1 MKTKV
6 ITKKAVIEKN
16 SLPQNSKAVTAEK
29 VTNTAKEE
37 IINKVV
43 VEAST
48 EAENKTIPLHQEQ
61 QVTKETVLNTISQF
75 VAPVP
80 TAEEKIIKVKQ
91 FEALSERYQ
100 RLKEKSN
107 DLRLFEAGNDQ
118 TNAKIMLINSAG
130 FQFEVRNSRVI
141 EKVQNCMQEEL
152 DKLLHIAQEKVLNFT
167 L

>member
-1 MKTKV
+1 MKAKV
-6 ITKKAVIEKN
+6 ITKKVGIEKN
-16 SLPQNSKAVTAEK
+16 SLPQNVRAVIAEK
-29 VTNTAKEE
+29 VTDTAKNE

-43 VEAST
+43 VETST
-48 EAENKTIPLHQEQ
+48 ETENKIIPLQQEQ
-61 QVTKETVLNTISQF
+61 PVTKETVLNTVSQF
-75 VAPVP
+75 VVPMP

-100 RLKEKSN
+100 LLKEKSN

-130 FQFEVRNSRVI
+130 FQFEVRNSKVI

-152 DKLLHIAQEKVLNFT
+152 DKLLHIAQERVLNFT

>member
-1 MKTKV
+1 M
-6 ITKKAVIEKN
+6 
-16 SLPQNSKAVTAEK
+16 
-29 VTNTAKEE
+29 
-37 IINKVV
+37 
-43 VEAST
+43 
-48 EAENKTIPLHQEQ
+48 
-61 QVTKETVLNTISQF
+61 
-75 VAPVP
+75 P

-100 RLKEKSN
+100 LLKEKSN

-130 FQFEVRNSRVI
+130 FQFEVRNSKVI

-152 DKLLHIAQEKVLNFT
+152 DKLLHIAQEKVLSFT

>member
-6 ITKKAVIEKN
+6 ITKNVGIEKN
-16 SLPQNSKAVTAEK
+16 SLPQNAKAVTTEK
-29 VTNTAKEE
+29 VTNTAKNE

-43 VEAST
+43 VENST
-48 EAENKTIPLHQEQ
+48 ETENKTIPLHQEQ

-75 VAPVP
+75 VAPAP

-130 FQFEVRNSRVI
+130 FQFEVRNSKVI

-152 DKLLHIAQEKVLNFT
+152 DTLLQIAQERVLNFT

>member
-37 IINKVV
+37 IISKVV

-48 EAENKTIPLHQEQ
+48 EAEHKTIPLHQEQ